1 MSFFRDKVVIVTGSS
16 SGIGKALALKLG
28 EQGARVVINSRG
40 DGKLQQAAGE
50 LSAKGYDVLAVA
62 ANVGK
67 LDECRRLVD
76 TVMTHYG
83 RIDVLINNA
92 GANMHGRVEDTDPE
106 VLHLPVEINYLSALY
121 MTRLCLP
128 ALKESRGSVLFVSS
142 LAGIHGLPIN
152 AVYSSAKMGLRAL
165 AECLKAELTGTGV
178 YVGIAYVGIT
188 ENEQGKTIYNAKGEK
203 FVRPDFKMLGMQSI
217 ADVAEDILWMIR
229 TRRFK
234 HVFTFPGKLQAFLNS
249 LFPDWCNI
257 CLQKRTC
264 AAIATAG
271 NYCFAFLL

>member
-1 MSFFRDKVVIVTGSS
+1 MSFFNDKVVIVTGSS
-16 SGIGKALALKLG
+16 SGIGKALAFNLG
-28 EQGARVVINSRG
+28 AQGAKVVINSRG
-40 DGKLQQAAGE
+40 GEKLEQVAAEMSGKGF
-50 LSAKGYDVLAVA
+50 DVLAIP

-67 LDECRRLVD
+67 LDDCRQLVEAALN
-76 TVMTHYG
+76 HYG

-106 VLHLPVEINYLSALY
+106 VLHLPLEINYLSALY
-121 MTRLCLP
+121 MTRLCIP
-128 ALKESRGSVLFVSS
+128 ALKESRGSVMFVSS

-165 AECLKAELTGTGV
+165 AECLKAEFTGTGI

-188 ENEQGKTIYNAKGEK
+188 ENEEGKTIYNAKGEK

-217 ADVAEDILWMIR
+217 ADVAEDILWMIQ

-249 LFPDWCNI
+249 LFPG
-257 CLQKRTC
+257 LVQ
-264 AAIATAG
+264 
-271 NYCFAFLL
+271 YLLTKAYLRRYNNGW

>member
-1 MSFFRDKVVIVTGSS
+1 MSLFRDKVVIVTGSS

-28 EQGARVVINSRG
+28 EQGAKVVINSRG
-40 DGKLQQAAGE
+40 DGKLQQVADE

-67 LDECRRLVD
+67 LDECQRLVD
-76 TVMTHYG
+76 TTLSHYG

-106 VLHLPVEINYLSALY
+106 VLHLPMEINYLSALY
-121 MTRLCLP
+121 MTRLCIP
-128 ALKESRGSVLFVSS
+128 ALKESKGSVLFVSS

-165 AECLKAELTGTGV
+165 AECLKAELTYAGV

-217 ADVAEDILWMIR
+217 ADVADDILWMIR

-234 HVFTFPGKLQAFLNS
+234 HVFTFPGKVQAFLNS
-249 LFPDWCNI
+249 LFPG
-257 CLQKRTC
+257 LVQ
-264 AAIATAG
+264 
-271 NYCFAFLL
+271 YLLTKAYLRRYRGGW

>member
-16 SGIGKALALKLG
+16 SGIGKALALQLG
-28 EQGARVVINSRG
+28 EQGAKVVINSRG
-40 DGKLQQAAGE
+40 DGKLQQTADE
-50 LSAKGYDVLAVA
+50 LSAKGYDILAVP

-76 TVMTHYG
+76 TTLQHYG
-83 RIDVLINNA
+83 RIDYLINNA
-92 GANMHGRVEDTDPE
+92 GANMHGRVEDTDAE
-106 VLHLPVEINYLSALY
+106 VLHLPMEINYLSALY
-121 MTRLCLP
+121 MTKFCIP
-128 ALKESRGSVLFVSS
+128 ALKESKGGVMFVSS

-217 ADVAEDILWMIR
+217 ADVAADILWMIR
-229 TRRFK
+229 TQRFK

-249 LFPDWCNI
+249 LFPG
-257 CLQKRTC
+257 LVQ
-264 AAIATAG
+264 
-271 NYCFAFLL
+271 YLLTKAYLRRYRNGW

>member
-1 MSFFRDKVVIVTGSS
+1 MSFFNNKVVIVTGSS
-16 SGIGKALALKLG
+16 SGIGKSLAFKLG
-28 EQGARVVINSRG
+28 EQGAKVVINSRG
-40 DGKLQQAAGE
+40 GEKLEQVAAEMSGKGF
-50 LSAKGYDVLAVA
+50 DVLAVP

-67 LDECRRLVD
+67 LDECRQLVE
-76 TVMTHYG
+76 TTLKHYG

-106 VLHLPVEINYLSALY
+106 VLHLPLEINYLSALY
-121 MTRLCLP
+121 MTKFCLP
-128 ALKESRGSVLFVSS
+128 ALKESKGGVMFVSS

-188 ENEQGKTIYNAKGEK
+188 ENEQGKTIYNGRGEK

-217 ADVAEDILWMIR
+217 ADVADDILWMIR

-249 LFPDWCNI
+249 
-257 CLQKRTC
+257 
-264 AAIATAG
+264 
-271 NYCFAFLL
+271 FAPGLVQYLLTKAYLRRYNNGW

>member
-16 SGIGKALALKLG
+16 SGIGKALALQLG
-28 EQGARVVINSRG
+28 AQGAKVVINSRG
-40 DGKLQQAAGE
+40 AEKLQQVADE
-50 LSAKGYDVLAVA
+50 LLAKGYDIIAVP

-67 LDECRRLVD
+67 LDECQRLVD
-76 TVMTHYG
+76 ATLSHYG
-83 RIDVLINNA
+83 KIDVLINNA

-106 VLHLPVEINYLSALY
+106 VLHLPMEINYLSALY

-128 ALKESRGSVLFVSS
+128 SLKESKGSVMFVSS

-178 YVGIAYVGIT
+178 YTGIAYVGIT
-188 ENEQGKTIYNAKGEK
+188 ENEKGKTIYNGKGEK

-217 ADVAEDILWMIR
+217 ADVADDILWMIR
-229 TRRFK
+229 TQRFK

-249 LFPDWCNI
+249 IFPE
-257 CLQKRTC
+257 LVQ
-264 AAIATAG
+264 
-271 NYCFAFLL
+271 YLLTKAYLRRYRNGW